1 MDAITF
7 IRQAVTQAHE
17 QWMASRARSIHAF
30 GDDVESYREMEARG
44 QRRQGRRDDL
54 TFAALRFRP

>member
-1 MDAITF
+1 MGAITF
-7 IRQAVTQAHE
+7 IRQAVTPAHE

-30 GDDVESYREMEARG
+30 DDDVESYREMEARG

>member
-7 IRQAVTQAHE
+7 IRQAVTRAHE
-17 QWMASRARSIHAF
+17 LLMASLTRSIHAF
-30 GDDVESYREMEARG
+30 DDDVESYREMEAAG
-44 QRRQGRRDDL
+44 HRRRDRRDDL

>member
-7 IRQAVTQAHE
+7 IQQAVTRVHE
-17 QWMASRARSIHAF
+17 QMMASLTRSIHAF
-30 GDDVESYREMEARG
+30 DDDVESYREMEAAG
-44 QRRQGRRDDL
+44 QRRKDHRDDL

>member
-30 GDDVESYREMEARG
+30 GDDVKPTGGWRLG
-44 QRRQGRRDDL
+44 GNVGKVVV
-54 TFAALRFRP
+54 TI